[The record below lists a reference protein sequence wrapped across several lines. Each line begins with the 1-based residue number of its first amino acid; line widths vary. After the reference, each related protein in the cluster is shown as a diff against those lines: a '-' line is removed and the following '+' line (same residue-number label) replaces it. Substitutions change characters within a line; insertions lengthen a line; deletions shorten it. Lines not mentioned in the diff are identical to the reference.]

1 MSDFGKPNYGGKK
14 EFKKKNDWSL
24 EQGDQTFRIIPP
36 RGNLK
41 ESGRWSQYY
50 SVIWGF
56 KNTQG
61 KLRPFASP
69 FERNEDKTT
78 KVPCAAS
85 DFINNLKAR
94 LEKAKEEGNQQ
105 AVASLTAL
113 CAWDPVAKKPGNY
126 SIDSNHHL
134 NVVDLNG
141 NVGKLKLRHK
151 HKQKLDVEIDK
162 LRAAGIDPLSPD
174 DGRFF
179 TFSKSGKNFDTD
191 VKVTVYKQKV
201 QAMVDGEMAEVEKTV
216 SHKIDAALANKIK
229 EDAFDLEKLFTFVT
243 AEECKAIVDNV
254 AIGTGISLA
263 CDDIFD
269 ARWKAQREANKAPTA
284 LPNKDNVG
292 PYEYNNAHAAVRPVT
307 QVPTQLVAPAVT
319 IVAPVAQMPSAAP
332 TAQAAPVIVAPKT
345 VVQAVSLDDMS
356 NDDFFAMIGQ

>member
-1 MSDFGKPNYGGKK
+1 MSDFGTPNYGGKK

-24 EQGDQTFRIIPP
+24 EQGDQTYRIVPP
-36 RGNLK
+36 RGNLR

-50 SVIWGF
+50 SVVWGF
-56 KNTQG
+56 KNSQG

-69 FERNEDKTT
+69 FERNQDKTT

-94 LEKAKEEGNQQ
+94 LEKAKEDGNQQ

-126 SIDSNHHL
+126 SIDSKHHMT
-134 NVVDLNG
+134 VVDLNG
-141 NVGKLKLRHK
+141 NVGKLKIGHK
-151 HKQKLDVEIDK
+151 VKQALDIEIEK
-162 LRAAGIDPLSPD
+162 LRDAGIDPLSPE

-179 TFSKSGKNFDTD
+179 TFSKSGQNRDTN
-191 VKVTVYKQKV
+191 VKISVYKQKIDIPNIGV
-201 QAMVDGEMAEVEKTV
+201 VEKDL

-254 AIGTGISLA
+254 AIGTGVSPA
-263 CDDIFD
+263 CDQIFD
-269 ARWKAQREANKAPTA
+269 AKWKAQRENKAPQVTPA
-284 LPNKDNVG
+284 ASS
-292 PYEYNNAHAAVRPVT
+292 YEYNNAHSAVRPTT
-307 QVPTQLVAPAVT
+307 QAPAQLATPAPVV
-319 IVAPVAQMPSAAP
+319 VAPVTPAAQ
-332 TAQAAPVIVAPKT
+332 VVAPKAAA
-345 VVQAVSLDDMS
+345 QPVSLDDMS
-356 NDDFFAMIGQ
+356 HDDFFAMIGQ